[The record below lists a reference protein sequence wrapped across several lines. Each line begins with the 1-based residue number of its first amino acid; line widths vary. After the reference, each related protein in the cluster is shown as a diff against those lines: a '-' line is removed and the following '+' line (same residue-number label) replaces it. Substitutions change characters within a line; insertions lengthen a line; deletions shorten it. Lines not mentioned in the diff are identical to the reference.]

1 MELPDGSQLLVT
13 NALKARSAKIS
24 LAHLSFDT
32 VASGSVDHMESLLPR
47 LAAGE
52 TFQVIDLRLAC
63 QSLHRNGEQAD

>member
-32 VASGSVDHMESLLPR
+32 VASGSTP
-47 LAAGE
+47 
-52 TFQVIDLRLAC
+52 
-63 QSLHRNGEQAD
+63 